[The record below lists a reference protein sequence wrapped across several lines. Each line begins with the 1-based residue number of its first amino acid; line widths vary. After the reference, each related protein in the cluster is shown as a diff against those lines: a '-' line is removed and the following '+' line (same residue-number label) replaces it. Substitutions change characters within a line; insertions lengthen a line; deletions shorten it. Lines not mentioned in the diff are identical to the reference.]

1 MGRPA
6 AGGDPPGGDPPAS
19 WLGLGLGQP
28 QPQPYHSQPYHRH
41 EPSPNPNPKQV
52 ICPASGAVQRF
63 IDLSGL
69 MSAAERRRLEDPR
82 EHVLNGIAHDEEGD
96 RLFVTGKC
104 WPNIFQVSM

>member
-1 MGRPA
+1 
-6 AGGDPPGGDPPAS
+6 
-19 WLGLGLGQP
+19 
-28 QPQPYHSQPYHRH
+28 
-41 EPSPNPNPKQV
+41 
-52 ICPASGAVQRF
+52 VQRF